1 MEVYIGTRYGYYKIK
16 RNVQFCG
23 TSFGGS
29 KADCGLSN
37 INLPN
42 TRCTDI
48 ITHSLV
54 QKMGRMLQTRNRLHD
69 TKKSG
74 EEEEEKKVLRT

>member
-23 TSFGGS
+23 TSFIGS

-42 TRCTDI
+42 TRCTDK

-54 QKMGRMLQTRNRLHD
+54 QKMGNCCKPETGYMIPKNQV
-69 TKKSG
+69 KKKK
-74 EEEEEKKVLRT
+74 KKVLRT